1 MNSIKDPFIVKVFEA
16 SSCHITQED
25 DALLQREDL
34 SSLATYKVKGG
45 DTLYGFLIYTGL
57 EDTSIVEDTRV
68 SDMANTNWVKAEG
81 FSDAFINLLKLAKK
95 NGCKFLQ
102 LDCGGVEYEDLP
114 KFEW

>member
-16 SSCHITQED
+16 SSCHITKKD
-25 DALLQREDL
+25 DQLLKRH
-34 SSLATYKVKGG
+34 
-45 DTLYGFLIYTGL
+45 DTGTVSAYEMRGSGILYGFLIYTSL
-57 EDTSIVEDTRV
+57 EENSSIVESGIPDE
-68 SDMANTNWVKAEG
+68 AAIKAEG

-102 LDCGGVEYEDLP
+102 LDCDGVEYEDLP